1 MAESVIVSRRFTFGP
16 PEKMEDG
23 TSVYRH
29 AVTVPVGVFVDE
41 KSADDAGRQLR
52 HCLDP
57 DRPEKLSL
65 EQLALVLR
73 MGREKG
79 AHGAMTFLCRD
90 AGYQDPVA
98 VEPEDERAQLQ
109 REFIQAQQA
118 MLQMAKRMERA
129 GLLREVA

>member
-1 MAESVIVSRRFTFGP
+1 MQTSLYHETLQDALDEVVKALGGAKRIGVILWP
-16 PEKMEDG
+16 
-23 TSVYRH
+23 
-29 AVTVPVGVFVDE
+29 E

-79 AHGAMTFLCRD
+79 AHAGMTFLCRD

-98 VEPEDERAQLQ
+98 VEPEGERARLQ
-109 REFIQAQQA
+109 RQFIQAQQA
-118 MLQMAKRMERA
+118 MFAMAKRMERA